1 MNVDVILAWGDL
13 GPAPRAGSHPEDSTT
28 RRPHR
33 STPPRAHPPPT
44 PNVDMSS
51 HCKTGWVGGFLQ
63 FRPHVLTSVRL
74 SASQAAN
81 RACSSAIAPA
91 PAARPPELAH
101 TQRDLANPKRG
112 PNQFIC
118 AMRPYSL
125 LSAIHI
131 ARLHTHSHP
140 FTRRYILI
148 HFHLTSLREVMSLR
162 PIASKGRSQDR

>member
-63 FRPHVLTSVRL
+63 FRPHVLTFVRL

-81 RACSSAIAPA
+81 RACSSAMAPA
-91 PAARPPELAH
+91 PAAPPPELAH

-118 AMRPYSL
+118 AMRPYSPQCD
-125 LSAIHI
+125 SH
-131 ARLHTHSHP
+131 RTPSHS
-140 FTRRYILI
+140 
-148 HFHLTSLREVMSLR
+148 LTSLY
-162 PIASKGRSQDR
+162 ASIHLNPFSPNLSPRGDES